1 MTYSR
6 DFRKKV
12 LSIRAKEGLTFV
24 QTAKRFGVSVNS
36 ILLWSKRLEPKR
48 TKNRPVLKIDE
59 EALAEDIKKHPDAFN
74 YERASRFNVST
85 SGIRWAMKRLGVTY
99 KKNTQSSQGQ
109 RRKTAILPDQNS
121 TI

>member
-24 QTAKRFGVSVNS
+24 ETAKRFGISVNS
-36 ILLWSKRLEPKR
+36 ILLWSKNLEPKR
-48 TKNRPVLKIDE
+48 TKNRPALKIDE
-59 EALAEDIKKHPDAFN
+59 ETLIEDIKKYPDAFN

-85 SGIRWAMKRLGVTY
+85 SGICWAMKRLGVTY
-99 KKNTQSSQGQ
+99 KKNAQSSQSQ
-109 RRKTAILPDQNS
+109 RRKTAVVPNQDR

>member
-36 ILLWSKRLEPKR
+36 IFLWSKRLEPKR
-48 TKNRPVLKIDE
+48 TKNRPVLKIDK
-59 EALAEDIKKHPDAFN
+59 EALIEDIKKYPDAYN
-74 YERASRFNVST
+74 YERASRFNIST
-85 SGIRWAMKRLGVTY
+85 SGIFWAMKRLGVTY
-99 KKNTQSSQGQ
+99 KKNAQSPQGQ
-109 RRKTAILPDQNS
+109 RRKTAVLPNQDS
-121 TI
+121 TT

>member
-48 TKNRPVLKIDE
+48 TKSRPMLKIDKD
-59 EALAEDIKKHPDAFN
+59 ALIEDIKKYPDAFN
-74 YERASRFNVST
+74 SERASRFNVSA
-85 SGIRWAMKRLGVTY
+85 SGICWAMKRLGVTY
-99 KKNTQSSQGQ
+99 KKNSQSSQGQ
-109 RRKTAILPDQNS
+109 RRKTAVLPS
-121 TI
+121 